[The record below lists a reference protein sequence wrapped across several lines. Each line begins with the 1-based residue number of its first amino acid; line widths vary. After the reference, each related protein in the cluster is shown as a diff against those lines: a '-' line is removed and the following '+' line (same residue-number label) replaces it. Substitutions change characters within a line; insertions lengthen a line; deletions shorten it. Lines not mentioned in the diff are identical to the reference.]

1 MTDFKALLEAL
12 VGSKVEFIL
21 VGGVA
26 ATAHGSAH
34 LTSDLDVVYS
44 RSAENLRRLAD
55 ALSPHKPYPRGA
67 PAGLPFVW
75 DAGTLRNGLNFTMTT
90 TLGDVD
96 LLGEITGGG
105 GFEALL
111 PHTVAILL
119 YGTELRCLDLETLIR
134 VKRAAGRPKDFERLG
149 ELEALLEERKKS

>member
-1 MTDFKALLEAL
+1 MTDFKALLVAL

-67 PAGLPFVW
+67 
-75 DAGTLRNGLNFTMTT
+75 
-90 TLGDVD
+90 
-96 LLGEITGGG
+96 
-105 GFEALL
+105 
-111 PHTVAILL
+111 
-119 YGTELRCLDLETLIR
+119 
-134 VKRAAGRPKDFERLG
+134 
-149 ELEALLEERKKS
+149 SQ